1 MEEILFE
8 EGIVVSKDNG
18 IAEVQ
23 VFPAQSCEEC
33 SAKIICKPKDDKNI
47 VKADNSLG
55 AEVGDNV
62 RIEIKGKSI
71 LSASF
76 ALYGIPL
83 ILLLT
88 GIFLGTIIFSG
99 YKLQELYSVVSGI
112 GLIIVYYVLF
122 YANQS
127 RSNNQTLPQI
137 VFVKRNH

>member
-8 EGIVVSKDNG
+8 EGIVVSKENG

-47 VKADNSLG
+47 VRADNSLG

-76 ALYGIPL
+76 MLYGVPL
-83 ILLLT
+83 ILLLI

-99 YKLQELYSVVSGI
+99 YKLQELYSVVLGI
-112 GLIIVYYVLF
+112 GLIIVYYVQF
-122 YANQS
+122 YTNQR
-127 RSNNQTLPQI
+127 RSKNQTLPQI
-137 VFVKRNH
+137 VFVKRNY